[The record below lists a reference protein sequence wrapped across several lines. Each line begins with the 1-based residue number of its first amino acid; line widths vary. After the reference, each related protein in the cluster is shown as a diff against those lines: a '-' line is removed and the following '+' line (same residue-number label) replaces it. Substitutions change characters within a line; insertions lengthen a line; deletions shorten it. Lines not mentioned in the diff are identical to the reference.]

1 MDASRQVAGFNS
13 SFVSLL
19 CSTHAAAVACEIS
32 TLDAVLLMYLRDC
45 LVGVWQAPTVTVR
58 RLMQQTCSRKSLS
71 DTVTVRRLMQQ
82 TCSRKSL
89 SDTVTVRRLMQQTCS
104 RHSLSDPGMEGTAL
118 LMPSPSFT
126 GLRSRIDGSYKEVGA
141 EQVRRRFNLNLIQ
154 ARIHLPPRL
163 RSQAKPV
170 PVQCCPG
177 PLQWHL

>member
-45 LVGVWQAPTVTVR
+45 LVGVWQAP
-58 RLMQQTCSRKSLS
+58 
-71 DTVTVRRLMQQ
+71 TVTVRRLMQQ

>member
-13 SFVSLL
+13 SCVSLL

-32 TLDAVLLMYLRDC
+32 TLDAVLPMYLRDC
-45 LVGVWQAPTVTVR
+45 LVGVWQAP
-58 RLMQQTCSRKSLS
+58 
-71 DTVTVRRLMQQ
+71 
-82 TCSRKSL
+82 
-89 SDTVTVRRLMQQTCS
+89 TVTVRRLMQQTCS

-154 ARIHLPPRL
+154 ARVHLSPRL
-163 RSQAKPV
+163 LSQAKPA